1 MNLDRAWARR
11 PCLTRHAPSQ
21 MLKSFAFF
29 ACLMPHPRAAGRPA
43 PCSFATVT
51 WMPRVSPSEGPLA
64 MTPWTTVPAFVLG
77 ITFAA
82 GTASLVNHH
91 TALKRTE
98 AARVA
103 LEQSDREKGQRLLA
117 DTAEI
122 DRLSAELIA
131 LEEKA
136 GAAEA
141 TRTELA
147 ELRKEKEETDARSAL
162 LDDFVKKFKSMID
175 AGHLSIDVMRGR
187 IVLALQSEVLFDT
200 AKAEITPEGRATLA
214 EIARTLKTV
223 RGRKFQV
230 AGHTDTLPIH
240 SAEFPSNW
248 ELSSARA
255 VEVVKWLVAEGVPP
269 AMLSATGYGEFE
281 PAAKNTRSAQR
292 AKNRRIEITLEPNI
306 ASLAAIPQLK
316 M

>member
-1 MNLDRAWARR
+1 MKL
-11 PCLTRHAPSQ
+11 
-21 MLKSFAFF
+21 
-29 ACLMPHPRAAGRPA
+29 
-43 PCSFATVT
+43 
-51 WMPRVSPSEGPLA
+51 
-64 MTPWTTVPAFVLG
+64 WTTVPAFVLG

-82 GTASLVNHH
+82 GSASLVNHR

-98 AARVA
+98 AARLD
-103 LEQSDREKGQRLLA
+103 LERSDHEKGEKLLA

-122 DRLSAELIA
+122 DRLGQQVKS
-131 LEEKA
+131 LEDKA
-136 GAAEA
+136 GSVEA

-147 ELRKEKEETDARSAL
+147 ELRKEKEEADSRAAL
-162 LDDFVKKFKSMID
+162 LDDFVKKFKTMID
-175 AGHLSIDVMRGR
+175 AGHLSIDVKRGR

-200 AKAEITPEGRATLA
+200 AKAEITPEGKATLA

-230 AGHTDTLPIH
+230 GGHTDTLPIH
-240 SAEFPSNW
+240 SPEFPSNW

-255 VEVVKWLVAEGVPP
+255 VEVVKLLVGEGVPP

-281 PAAKNTRSAQR
+281 PAARNTHSAQR

-306 ASLAAIPQLK
+306 ASLAGIPQLK